1 MSIRQTLILFIIPL
15 GSFSLNAQS
24 ISLSRQVIGSYGSS
38 HTLTNMVI
46 MDNVGEVAIT
56 TESSGDIALTQGF
69 EQPTYSI
76 VFENEFD
83 PPNAFSPDEDGVN
96 DNWILPLN
104 SDIGQN
110 KVIIFNR
117 WGDILKEFENY
128 NNLDVVWDGTDSNNN
143 QVVNGT
149 YFYIVEFPLSGHS
162 KSGWVQVVR

>member
-1 MSIRQTLILFIIPL
+1 MSLRQTLILFIISL
-15 GSFSLNAQS
+15 GSFGLNAQS

-128 NNLDVVWDGTDSNNN
+128 NNLDVVWNGTDSNNN